1 MYDRSPASCAAAR
14 ALAVAKGDSLVRGSD
29 QLAIRK
35 TPLTGAMPDGWN
47 IGLATGVFKQ
57 NRAQQRFDTE
67 AAMTSRSL

>member
-35 TPLTGAMPDGWN
+35 TPLPGAVPDGWN
-47 IGLATGVFKQ
+47 IGLATRVFKQ
-57 NRAQQRFDTE
+57 NRVQQRFDTLGR
-67 AAMTSRSL
+67 ASSPSL